1 VRSTAEGKTRPA
13 GGASIDELLDRAVA
27 AINRGDRATATALE
41 IIGAL
46 ELARRQTATLFE
58 LRAALD
64 DFELRGKAATAAVR
78 DAANRIPADS
88 AWPELAKA
96 KAALTKT

>member
-1 VRSTAEGKTRPA
+1 
-13 GGASIDELLDRAVA
+13 
-27 AINRGDRATATALE
+27 
-41 IIGAL
+41 
-46 ELARRQTATLFE
+46 LFE